1 MKNLTIAKKIIAII
15 IVSVGINIG
24 SSAFF
29 ILQLRALQHNNS
41 RTTNKIQYLTSNTDS
56 LITLSTSSQSTIQLI
71 LREKDPDKLELYIAK
86 KDSLSNLVKN
96 IITSKFKESSFFDP
110 YEDLVKQNDS
120 VMNDA
125 LIGEQAK
132 AQMLFIEKSSVMFNN
147 FLSTIFLQVENDRK
161 LLEDELK
168 RLDTKLVRTIV
179 ISIFLILLSAII
191 IIIAGIMIFKSIIKP
206 IHATTNILKDI
217 AEGEGDL
224 TKNITISSND
234 ETGVM
239 AHWFNTFLGKLKQII
254 STLSSDTSIL
264 SSSSEELSVTT
275 NEISKYAEE
284 MMQLSN
290 TVALSA
296 EQSSSK
302 AKTASAHSENMT
314 RSIQTVATAIEEMSV
329 SINEVS
335 KNCQQEL
342 QITFKAD
349 EMAKTTQETIQSL
362 GTSAREIGKVIEIIQ
377 DIADQTNLLAL
388 NASIEAASA
397 GEAGK
402 GFAVVANEVKV
413 LAKQT
418 AQATEQIHM
427 QISNIQDKTTN
438 AVSVITE
445 IAAIITEINKFSQII
460 VSAVEEQGATVNE
473 IASNISSVNSTS
485 GKISQNM
492 ISAANGIQEIS
503 ESIQQVKASAEKTSV
518 GVSGIKAGSTE
529 LVNLSLTLQK
539 IVNQFKI

>member
-29 ILQLRALQHNNS
+29 IWQLRTLQGNNS
-41 RTTNKIQYLTSNTDS
+41 RATTKIHYLTSNTDS
-56 LITLSTSSQSTIQLI
+56 LITLSTASQNTIQLI
-71 LREKDPDKLELYIAK
+71 LREKDPDKLESFIAR

-96 IITSKFKESSFFDP
+96 IIATKFKESNFFSVYD
-110 YEDLVKQNDS
+110 ELVKQNDLI
-120 VMNDA
+120 MNDA

-132 AQMLFIEKSSVMFNN
+132 AQMLFIEKSSVAFNN
-147 FLSTIFLQVENDRK
+147 LLSTIFLYVENDRK
-161 LLEDELK
+161 RLEDEL
-168 RLDTKLVRTIV
+168 TKLDKRVLQTIG
-179 ISIFLILLSAII
+179 ISIFLILLSSII
-191 IIIAGIMIFKSIIKP
+191 IIIAGIMIFRSIIRP
-206 IHATTNILKDI
+206 IHQTTSILKDI

-224 TKNITISSND
+224 TKNITITSND
-234 ETGVM
+234 ETGIM
-239 AHWFNTFLGKLKQII
+239 AHWFNTFISKLKQII
-254 STLSSDTSIL
+254 ATLSSDTSIL

-290 TVALSA
+290 AVASAA

-314 RSIQTVATAIEEMSV
+314 SSIQTVATAIEEMSV
-329 SINEVS
+329 SINEVA

-342 QITFKAD
+342 QITLKAD
-349 EMAKTTQETIQSL
+349 EMAKSTQETIQSL
-362 GTSAREIGKVIEIIQ
+362 GTSAHEIGKVIEIIQ

-397 GEAGK
+397 GDAGK

-418 AQATEQIHM
+418 AQATEQIHV

-445 IAAIITEINKFSQII
+445 IAAIISEINKFSQII

-473 IASNISSVNSTS
+473 IASSMSSVNSTS
-485 GKISQNM
+485 GEISQNI
-492 ISAANGIQEIS
+492 ISAAKGIQEIS
-503 ESIQQVKASAEKTSV
+503 ESIQQVRTSAEKTSI

-529 LVNLSLTLQK
+529 LVNLSLALQK

>member
-1 MKNLTIAKKIIAII
+1 MKSLTIAKKIIAII

-29 ILQLRALQHNNS
+29 ILQLRTLQLNNS
-41 RTTNKIQYLTSNTDS
+41 IMTYQINDLTSNTDS
-56 LITLSTSSQSTIQLI
+56 LISLSTSSQSTIQLI
-71 LREKDPDKLELYIAK
+71 LREKDPDKLEMYIAR

-96 IITSKFKESSFFDP
+96 IINAKFKESSFTKA
-110 YEDLVKQNDS
+110 YEDLVKQNDLI
-120 VMNDA
+120 MNDA
-125 LIGEQAK
+125 LIGEQAR
-132 AQMLFIEKSSVMFNN
+132 AQMLFIEKSSVTFNT
-147 FLSTIFLQVENDRK
+147 FLSTIFLHVENDRK
-161 LLEDELK
+161 LLEDELE
-168 RLDTKLVRTIV
+168 RLDKKMVRTIG
-179 ISIFLILLSAII
+179 ISIFLILLSSII
-191 IIIAGIMIFKSIIKP
+191 IIFAGIMIFRSILKP
-206 IHATTNILKDI
+206 IHATTAILKDI

-224 TKNITISSND
+224 TKKITIVSND

-239 AHWFNTFLGKLKQII
+239 AHWFNTFIGKLKQII
-254 STLSSDTSIL
+254 ITLSSDTSIL

-275 NEISKYAEE
+275 TEISKYAEE

-290 TVALSA
+290 SVALSA
-296 EQSSSK
+296 ELSSSK
-302 AKTASAHSENMT
+302 ANTASTHSENMT

-342 QITFKAD
+342 QITSKAD
-349 EMAKTTQETIQSL
+349 EMAKSTQETIQSL
-362 GTSAREIGKVIEIIQ
+362 GISAHEIGKVIEIIQ

-402 GFAVVANEVKV
+402 GFAVVANEVKA

-418 AQATEQIHM
+418 AQATEQIHV
-427 QISNIQDKTTN
+427 QISNIQNKTTN

-445 IAAIITEINKFSQII
+445 IATIITEINKFSQMI
-460 VSAVEEQGATVNE
+460 VSAVEEQSATVNE
-473 IASNISSVNSTS
+473 IASNMGSVNSTS
-485 GKISQNM
+485 GEISQNM
-492 ISAANGIQEIS
+492 ISAANGIKEIS

-518 GVSGIKAGSTE
+518 GVSGIKSGSAE
-529 LVNLSLTLQK
+529 LVNLSLNLQK